1 MKIFVPNLHKFTPIY
16 ATFVYY
22 RFITNSQTKI
32 MAAFKVVII
41 KTDQYKRKDGAYN
54 VKIRVTHNRKV
65 VYIKTAFNVASN
77 QINPDTG
84 KIINHPNSAHI
95 NIILG
100 SDMLKFEKILLPHA
114 KNLPNLSVQDV
125 MNILYYSQ
133 GQGVDFYKYA
143 QSRIDELTA
152 EGRLKS
158 AESYAL
164 AVQQLRKYDRKPVL
178 TFDEI
183 TFNFLSRFEFSMC
196 RQLSITSVALY
207 MRNIRAIFNRAIME
221 ELIPQNIYP
230 FRKYKIPRGKNTKRN
245 LGIEDIKLIRDLK
258 LTDPDQIMA
267 RDMFMLTFYLLGI
280 NFKDLYDLQE
290 IKKSGRVY
298 YNRHKT
304 GKAYSVYVWPE
315 AKEIIDRYRGE
326 KHLLFFKGRYVE
338 SKSALRHINKH
349 LKEIGRSEEC
359 KFNFSLT
366 TYYARHSVATNMV
379 NLGIGKDI
387 VSLALGHS
395 YGNSVTDNYI
405 EYDMRLVDEANR
417 KLLDALLISD
427 NKISSMESEPLS
439 A

>member
-1 MKIFVPNLHKFTPIY
+1 
-16 ATFVYY
+16 
-22 RFITNSQTKI
+22 

-41 KTDQYKRKDGAYN
+41 KHDQYKRKDGTYN

-65 VYIKTAFNVASN
+65 VYVKTAFNVLPN
-77 QINPDTG
+77 QINPGTG
-84 KIINHPNSAHI
+84 KIIGHPNAAHI

-100 SDMLKFEKILLPHA
+100 SDILKYEKILLPHA
-114 KNLPNLSVQDV
+114 KSLPSLSVKDV

-152 EGRLKS
+152 EGKLKS
-158 AESYAL
+158 AEGYAL
-164 AVQQLRKYDRKPVL
+164 AVLQLKKFDKKPVL
-178 TFDEI
+178 AFDEI
-183 TFNFLSRFEFSMC
+183 TFHFLSRFENAMAKK
-196 RQLSITSVALY
+196 LSITTVAIY
-207 MRNIRAIFNRAIME
+207 MRNIRAIFNRAILE
-221 ELIPQNIYP
+221 ELVPLNIYP

-280 NFKDLYDLQE
+280 NFKDLYDLDE
-290 IKKSGRVY
+290 IKKSNRVFY
-298 YNRHKT
+298 HRHKT
-304 GKAYSVYVWPE
+304 GKAYSVYLWPE
-315 AKEIIDRYRGE
+315 AREIIDRYRGE
-326 KHLLFFKGRYVE
+326 KHLLFFKDKFKE
-338 SKSALRHINKH
+338 SSFALKKINTN
-349 LKEIGRSEEC
+349 LKEIGKSDKC

-395 YGNSVTDNYI
+395 YGNAVTDNYI
-405 EYDMRLVDEANR
+405 EYDMKVVDQANR
-417 KLLDALLISD
+417 QLLDAI
-427 NKISSMESEPLS
+427 K
-439 A
+439 